1 MADREQVQVL
11 LRDLGGLVGL
21 PELGLDADGH
31 CSLVFDGRVEVDLAY
46 AEGDDRLT
54 VAALLG
60 RLPADAPAER
70 YLELLDANFFWRGTE
85 GATLGVERDSGTVV
99 LLEALPLAGLDIGGL
114 DRAMES
120 LAGEGDQTNA
130 KRTKL
135 AQALAEALRLWERA
149 QGLASSARGLSLEPE
164 SVVFELCGMLAALA
178 PAREGVRG

>member
-60 RLPADAPAER
+60 RLPVDAPAER

-114 DRAMES
+114 ERHLDVFVATAE
-120 LAGEGDQTNA
+120 TWV
-130 KRTKL
+130 
-135 AQALAEALRLWERA
+135 QALAA
-149 QGLASSARGLSLEPE
+149 GG
-164 SVVFELCGMLAALA
+164 GAADGQAAIA
-178 PAREGVRG
+178 PAGPGFMIRARPMTMVLLRSSIDA